1 MTTGNTDLTIRITGR
16 LDGAIRDLDRLQSKL
31 QGATRGFNK
40 LRSSAVAAGGRIRS
54 ALGGLG
60 AANEPATRAG

>member
-1 MTTGNTDLTIRITGR
+1 MTTGNRELTIRIGGR

-31 QGATRGFNK
+31 QGATRGFDK